1 MKMPEKVSFDKVE
14 LDYELPSITRHVTQE
29 LITKNA
35 CVSLDFN
42 PIHVDPVWAKKVNL
56 YGVGKTIA
64 HGMMTMT
71 FLGQLVTDWCYAD
84 GGKLKSMDVKL
95 IWPVFPGDT
104 ITCKGKVVAK
114 HPRGEGQSFVDLEI
128 SAENQ
133 DGQKVAVGKAEV
145 ILP

>member
-1 MKMPEKVSFDKVE
+1 MPEKISFDKVE
-14 LDYELPSITRHVTQE
+14 LDYEIPSTPRQVTQA

-35 CVSLDFN
+35 CASLDYN
-42 PIHVDPVWAKKVNL
+42 PIHVDPVWAKKINL
-56 YGVGKTIA
+56 FGVGKTVA

-71 FLGQLVTDWCYAD
+71 FLGQLITDWCYAD

-114 HPRGEGQSFVDLEI
+114 HPRDERQSFVDLEF

-133 DGQKVAVGKAEV
+133 NGEKVAVGKAQV